1 MLPGSA
7 EGSIDFAG
15 GSIDY
20 AGGSIDFAGGSID
33 YAGGSIDYAGGSID
47 YAGGSIDFAGG
58 SIDYAG
64 GSIDYAGGSI
74 DFAGGSIDYAGGQE
88 EITRNHANESGKSRP
103 SGVKACVIG
112 RDDCET
118 TAEPFNALYHRVE
131 VKFTAPPFGSF
142 THYDV
147 QRKRATAPNS
157 AFANVGTTTTN
168 LFIDTTELADTIPY
182 VYRVRG
188 KATDGDSEWS
198 KPSSS
203 LIAANNAPQAVGEG
217 TFMVGNKSTLP
228 LPLATLLANDTD
240 DDSPTAFRGR
250 RVIVTVQPA
259 HGTLTLNPAGTIL
272 TYKPTKNYEGPDSF
286 TYRVDDGLTSAPDL
300 PAAPLS
306 AQSNPVTVTIQ
317 VVKNLN

>member
-1 MLPGSA
+1 M
-7 EGSIDFAG
+7 
-15 GSIDY
+15 
-20 AGGSIDFAGGSID
+20 
-33 YAGGSIDYAGGSID
+33 
-47 YAGGSIDFAGG
+47 
-58 SIDYAG
+58 
-64 GSIDYAGGSI
+64 
-74 DFAGGSIDYAGGQE
+74 
-88 EITRNHANESGKSRP
+88 
-103 SGVKACVIG
+103 
-112 RDDCET
+112 
-118 TAEPFNALYHRVE
+118 E

-142 THYDV
+142 THYVV
-147 QRKRATAPNS
+147 QRKRAAAPMS
-157 AFANVGTTTTN
+157 AYANVGTTTTN

-188 KATDGDSEWS
+188 KAADGDSEWS

-228 LPLATLLANDTD
+228 LRVVPSLLTDIPNLVSNDQD
-240 DDSPTAFRGR
+240 DDSPTKLGIQTLYVGR
-250 RVIVTVQPA
+250 RVIITVQPA